1 MKPFSSLAP
10 KRALPSSSVVG
21 VHMRLS
27 GCTCLLLGCVCL
39 LGCTESVGVHCVW
52 SQGAC
57 VLGCVH
63 LLGCTVSVVGVRAFC
78 WGALHLLECTES
90 CWGALHLFLGCMCLV
105 GVCLVGVHMST
116 RLHVRL
122 LSGCA
127 LSHGLSVGRQPAP
140 GVWLCPRSWPPV
152 LTSVEMIPKF
162 ETRRLTGLQSLGS
175 FLKAMSTPLR
185 AWQGAGGTQEG
196 APGLCAAP
204 GQT

>member
-1 MKPFSSLAP
+1 
-10 KRALPSSSVVG
+10 
-21 VHMRLS
+21 MRLS

-63 LLGCTVSVVGVRAFC
+63 LLGCTVSVVGVHCVCRSALSLVGVHC
-78 WGALHLLECTES
+78 ICSWGACVLLGCVLLGMS
-90 CWGALHLFLGCMCLV
+90 CWGAYVCWVTCASVIGVRVLSGC
-105 GVCLVGVHMST
+105 
-116 RLHVRL
+116 VRL
-122 LSGCA
+122 LSRCA
-127 LSHGLSVGRQPAP
+127 LSHRLSVGRQPAP
-140 GVWLCPRSWPPV
+140 GVWLCPRSWTPV